1 MAMKRLA
8 ILGASGHGKVVAD
21 AAVAAGWDEIVF
33 YDDAWPRRRSNS
45 RWAVAGD
52 AAVLVGALND
62 HDGIIVAVGNNRTRL
77 DLARRLIGAGAH
89 LVSIV
94 HPRAVVSRYAE
105 IGDGTVAFAGAVV
118 NVDSSIGRAC
128 IINTGATVDH
138 DCELADSVHLSP
150 GAHLA
155 GGVRVGEASWVGIG
169 ACVKQLVTIDSDVT
183 VGAGAVV
190 VSHIPAEQTVV
201 GVPARPL
208 ERE

>member
-1 MAMKRLA
+1 MKRLA

-21 AAVAAGWDEIVF
+21 AAAAAGWDEMVF
-33 YDDAWPRRRSNS
+33 YDDAWPRRGTNG

-52 AAVLVGALND
+52 TAILVDAL
-62 HDGIIVAVGNNRTRL
+62 HDYDGVIVGVGSNRTRL
-77 DLARRLIGAGAH
+77 DLTRRLVGSGAH
-89 LVSIV
+89 LVSVI
-94 HPRAVVSRYAE
+94 HPRAEISRYAE
-105 IGDGTVAFAGAVV
+105 IGVGTVAFAGAVI
-118 NVDSSIGRAC
+118 NVDTSVGQGC

-138 DCELADSVHLSP
+138 DCALADAVHLSP

-155 GGVRVGEASWVGIG
+155 GGVKVGEASWVGIG

-190 VSHIPAEQTVV
+190 VSHVPAEQTVV
-201 GVPARPL
+201 GVPAKPL

>member
-1 MAMKRLA
+1 MAMRRLA

-21 AAVAAGWDEIVF
+21 AAVAAGWHEIVF
-33 YDDAWPRRRSNS
+33 YDDAWPGRGTNG
-45 RWAVAGD
+45 RWSVAGD
-52 AAVLVGALND
+52 TAALVDALGD
-62 HDGIIVAVGNNRTRL
+62 HDGVVVGVGNNRARI
-77 DLARRLIGAGAH
+77 DLTRRLTDSGAE
-89 LVSIV
+89 LVSVV
-94 HPRAVVSRYAE
+94 HPRAVVSQYAE

-118 NVDSSIGRAC
+118 NIDSTVGRAC

-138 DCELADSVHLSP
+138 DCALADGVHLSP

-155 GGVRVGEASWVGIG
+155 GGVTVGEASWIGIG

-190 VSHIPAEQTVV
+190 VSHVSAAQTVV
-201 GVPARPL
+201 GVPAKPV

>member
-1 MAMKRLA
+1 MKRLA

-33 YDDAWPRRRSNS
+33 YDDAWPRRGTNG

-52 AAVLVGALND
+52 AAVLVDALHD
-62 HDGIIVAVGNNRTRL
+62 HDGIIVGVGNNRTRL
-77 DLARRLIGAGAH
+77 DLTRRLIGARAN
-89 LVSIV
+89 LVSII
-94 HPRAVVSRYAE
+94 HPQAVVSRYAE

-118 NVDSSIGRAC
+118 NVDSSVGRAC

-138 DCELADSVHLSP
+138 DCTLADAVHLSP

-155 GGVRVGEASWVGIG
+155 GGVTVGEASWVGIG

-190 VSHIPAEQTVV
+190 VGHVSAAQTVV
-201 GVPARPL
+201 GVPAKPL
-208 ERE
+208 KRE

>member
-1 MAMKRLA
+1 MKRLA

-33 YDDAWPRRRSNS
+33 YDDAWPRRGTNG

-52 AAVLVGALND
+52 TAGLVDALND
-62 HDGIIVAVGNNRTRL
+62 YDGVIVGVGNNRTRL
-77 DLARRLIGAGAH
+77 ALTRRLIGAGAD
-89 LVSIV
+89 LVSII
-94 HPRAVVSRYAE
+94 HPQAVVSRYAG
-105 IGDGTVAFAGAVV
+105 IGHGTVAFAGAVV
-118 NVDSSIGRAC
+118 NVDSSVGRAC

-138 DCELADSVHLSP
+138 DCTLADAVHLSP
-150 GAHLA
+150 GTHLA
-155 GGVRVGEASWVGIG
+155 GGVTVGEASWVGIG

-190 VSHIPAEQTVV
+190 VSHVSAEQTVV
-201 GVPARPL
+201 GVPAKPL